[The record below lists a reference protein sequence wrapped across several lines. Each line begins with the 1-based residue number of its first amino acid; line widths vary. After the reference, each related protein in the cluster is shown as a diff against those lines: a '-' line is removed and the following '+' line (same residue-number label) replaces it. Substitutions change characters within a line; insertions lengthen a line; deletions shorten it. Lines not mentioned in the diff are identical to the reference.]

1 MAPKDKIKE
10 ILLSDKG
17 KIVYVLEE
25 LGCHKI
31 NPNFSKNEIRCA
43 LPDGDTSSSV
53 SIKFETYIPCYV
65 FSRGEY
71 DDYETKDIFT
81 LVQFINKCN
90 FYEALDWF
98 CSRLG
103 VENNGEVSYTET
115 LQIVNELRKEKRKR
129 VKTESITPHVFLN
142 KSILRTYKPIIVSKW
157 VEEGI
162 SPDTQRKYGILN
174 DEVGRR
180 WLIPIYDDLG
190 NLISLKGRTYAP
202 NWKEM
207 GVRKFIYYYKIGTND
222 ILFGLNFNAKSIK
235 DHDEIILFEA
245 EKSVMAAD
253 SYGYDW
259 GSSLGKNGINPHI
272 KRKILS
278 LKVSNCVIGFDN
290 DVPMESAIKE
300 ARKLSKYMNVYI
312 MRSDGRLF
320 DKQSPTDAGKE
331 VFEKIYN
338 SRVRIR

>member
-1 MAPKDKIKE
+1 MAPKDKVKE
-10 ILLSDKG
+10 ILLGDKS
-17 KIVYVLEE
+17 KVIYILEE

-31 NPNFSKNEIRCA
+31 NPNFSRNEIRCA

-53 SIKFETYIPCYV
+53 SVKLETYVPCYV

-71 DDYETKDIFT
+71 DDYETKDIIT
-81 LVQFINKCN
+81 LVQFINKCS
-90 FYEALDWF
+90 FYEALDWL

-103 VENNGEVSYTET
+103 VENNGEISYSET

-129 VKTESITPHVFLN
+129 EKNDKTTPHVILN
-142 KSILRTYKPIIVSKW
+142 KSILKTYKPIVVPQW

-162 SPDTQRKYGILN
+162 SPETQRKYGILN
-174 DEVGRR
+174 DEVGKR
-180 WLIPIYDDLG
+180 WLIPIYDEFG

-207 GVRKFIYYYKIGTND
+207 GVRKFTYYYKIGTND
-222 ILFGLNFNAKSIK
+222 ILFGLNLNKKSIEE
-235 DHDEIILFEA
+235 HDEIILFEA

-253 SYGYDW
+253 SYTYDW
-259 GSSLGKNGINPHI
+259 GSSLGKNGINPHL

-290 DVPMESAIKE
+290 DVSMEAALKE
-300 ARKLSKYMNVYI
+300 AKKLSKYMNVYI
-312 MRSDGRLF
+312 MKNNGKLIE
-320 DKQSPTDAGKE
+320 KQSPTDAGKE
-331 VFEKIYN
+331 IFEEIYN
-338 SRVRIR
+338 SKIRVR